1 MAGSNPVPV
10 TTPIRHPMANT
21 LTEFD
26 RDRMYRDLGHYKE
39 LVKRKQAMLLVAT
52 TDERRN
58 ELRAE
63 IQAHKEA
70 ISVVNTQL
78 RESAL

>member
-1 MAGSNPVPV
+1 
-10 TTPIRHPMANT
+10 MANT

-26 RDRMYRDLGHYKE
+26 RDRMYRDLAQYKE
-39 LVKRKQAMLLVAT
+39 LIRRKQAMLLMAT
-52 TDERRN
+52 SDERRN

-70 ISVVNTQL
+70 ISWVNTQL
-78 RESAL
+78 RESAR